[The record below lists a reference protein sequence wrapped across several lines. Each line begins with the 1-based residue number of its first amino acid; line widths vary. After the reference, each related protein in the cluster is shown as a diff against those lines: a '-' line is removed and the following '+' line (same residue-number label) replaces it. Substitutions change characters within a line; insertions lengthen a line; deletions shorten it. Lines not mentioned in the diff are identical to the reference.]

1 MHPSQ
6 TLLDEHQAAARLGI
20 TTQLLL
26 AYTRNKPKQHL
37 GDTNT
42 LKITRREG
50 RCLFRLEDL
59 DEWNRY
65 LRAPWS
71 SSGDDRPAIPTYVAR
86 YLDVEC
92 GGQCALC
99 GKGHKLNSAHI
110 SPYVTSRSHHHHNLI
125 RLCTDCHSKFDDGLI
140 PLEEVQRVKDA
151 LIQRVREIAAGPACV
166 FSRKEVYRV
175 PQPAPLFEGRR
186 AELAVLAER
195 LSDQRLVIVEG
206 VGGIGKTQLVL
217 RALQQ
222 LDDNLPTL
230 WLDVESYASFEDL
243 RLALLTSLLRAG
255 IPIHGESFFDALAQQ
270 PLRIVLDGLDR
281 MPQAE
286 WDQVID
292 FLKDLIELTERPKV
306 VVTTQIE
313 ISYPAA
319 AACKLNLL
327 PLTPADSDQLLHSS
341 CAGARGLSIEEE
353 HIGWLASFC
362 EGHALSLN
370 ITAGL
375 LHYYKQSEAVV
386 ERLKAF
392 GAPELRDPVRQGQRR
407 STSLEACLLAA
418 YSCFS
423 AGQKRLLR
431 YVSNF
436 PAGCMEMQAARWSGA
451 GDYHPLLAELRRFFF
466 VEVRPDGWFAVN
478 RLHTL
483 NPVRQF
489 VLSRWAAED
498 PEDAAATRLEVAG
511 ELAAEASMLNLEYFE
526 RGAEAEELKYGLLRV
541 EVELPNFINALRF
554 AEGMLVEAESAGG
567 GDGECLEIVSS
578 MSFALS
584 KYLFVRG
591 LLTEG
596 ASFVESG
603 AVAAEKLGKVRL
615 AATQYMMLANMQA
628 RMHDYRGHELTVG
641 KAFILARRTGDPRIG
656 AMAAMGA
663 GDLAKIHGRYAEAAR
678 HYDAAASYFRRALQ
692 DMAVGYSGDD
702 DTRYYTG
709 MLGLTLASLGEVY
722 WRMRRPGEALPY
734 LLEALDY
741 VSQIEDH
748 TNLGAV
754 YHELGNCYAELGDV
768 TKAVAAY
775 KEALGSFYQLG
786 YRQYISNAMGEMGKT
801 IAEEGYFPEWLEA
814 SLPEDMLSEGL
825 EDVRQDIELL
835 LDRWD
840 RPVEDDV
847 KLLGKVF
854 GIVKLISF
862 TTKAGMLKDWA
873 KRLGDEVVAPL
884 LAADFDDPDRQHESF
899 RRILQYITSLAFYI
913 GEISVGDEQYT
924 EEQVFRLCL
933 VCDLL
938 NCWPASKPF
947 EWLAALLRHRKIY
960 PETTGRQLHDAIRRA
975 IETEDRA
982 AFKIA
987 VR

>member
-1 MHPSQ
+1 MQPSQ

-20 TTQLLL
+20 TTQLLF

-37 GDTNT
+37 GDTKT

-59 DEWNRY
+59 DEWDKY
-65 LRAPWS
+65 LREPWS
-71 SSGDDRPAIPTYVAR
+71 SSGDDRPVIPTYVAR

-99 GKGHKLNSAHI
+99 GKGHKLNNAHV
-110 SPYVTSRSHHHHNLI
+110 SPYATSRSHHHHNLI

-140 PLEEVQRVKDA
+140 PLEEVRRVKGA
-151 LIQRVREIAAGPACV
+151 LIQRVREIAAGPARV

-175 PQPAPLFEGRR
+175 PQPAPLFEGRQ

-195 LSDQRLVIVEG
+195 LRDQRLVIVEG

-217 RALQQ
+217 RALRQ
-222 LDDNLPTL
+222 LDDGLPTL

-270 PLRIVLDGLDR
+270 AVRIVLDGLDR

-286 WDQVID
+286 WDQVTD

-313 ISYPAA
+313 INLPAPA
-319 AACKLNLL
+319 GCKINLL
-327 PLTPADSDQLLHSS
+327 PLPPADSEQLLRSS
-341 CAGARGLSIEEE
+341 CAGAEGLSVEED
-353 HIGWLASFC
+353 HIRWLASFC
-362 EGHALSLN
+362 EGHALSLH

-375 LHYYKQSEAVV
+375 LRYYKRSAAVV
-386 ERLKAF
+386 ERLNAI
-392 GAPELRDPVRQGQRR
+392 GVPELRDPVRKGQKR

-418 YSCFS
+418 YSCLG

-436 PAGCMEMQAARWSGA
+436 PAGCMEMHAERWSGA
-451 GDYHPLLAELRRFFF
+451 GDYHPQLAELRRFFF

-489 VLSRWAAED
+489 VVSRWAAED
-498 PEDAAATRLEVAG
+498 PEDAATTRLGVAG
-511 ELAAEASMLNLEYFE
+511 ELAVEASMLNLEYFE
-526 RGAEAEELKYGLLRV
+526 RGAEPEELKYGLLRV
-541 EVELPNFINALRF
+541 EVELPNFIHALRF
-554 AEGMLVEAESAGG
+554 AEGRLVEAES
-567 GDGECLEIVSS
+567 GDEGTGECLEIISS

-596 ASFVESG
+596 AGFIESG
-603 AVAAEKLGKVRL
+603 AVAAEKLGKAGL
-615 AATQYMMLANMQA
+615 AVTQYMMLANMQA
-628 RMHDYRGHELTVG
+628 RMHDYQGHELTVG
-641 KAFILARRTGDPRIG
+641 RALILAHRAGDPRTG
-656 AMAAMGA
+656 AMAALGA
-663 GDLAKIHGRYAEAAR
+663 GDLAKFLGKNEEAAG
-678 HYDAAASYFRRALQ
+678 HYRDAESYFRQTLHDVA
-692 DMAVGYSGDD
+692 GSESDD
-702 DTRYYTG
+702 SRYNVG
-709 MLGLTLASLGEVY
+709 MLGLTLKALGEIY
-722 WRMRRPGEALPY
+722 WRMQRPADALPC
-734 LLEALDY
+734 LLEALGY

-748 TNLGAV
+748 TNLGVV

-775 KEALGSFYQLG
+775 KEALSSFYQLG
-786 YRQYISNAMGEMGKT
+786 YRQYISNAMGEMGKV
-801 IAEEGYFPEWLEA
+801 IAEEGHIPEWLEE
-814 SLPEDMLSEGL
+814 SLPEDMLAEGL
-825 EDVRQDIELL
+825 EDVRRDIELL
-835 LDRWD
+835 LERWD
-840 RPVEDDV
+840 RPAEDDV

-862 TTKAGMLKDWA
+862 TTKAGMLKCWA
-873 KRLGDEVVAPL
+873 KRLGDDVVAPL
-884 LAADFDDPDRQHESF
+884 LAADFDDPDHQHESF
-899 RRILQYITSLAFYI
+899 RRILNYITSLAFYI
-913 GEISVGDEQYT
+913 GEINLGDEQYT

-947 EWLAALLRHRKIY
+947 EWLAALLRHRKTY

-975 IETEDRA
+975 IEREDRT
-982 AFKIA
+982 AFKIP